1 MTSRFTL
8 GIEEELQ
15 MVDPRTGQL
24 CPRIL
29 TIMEKG
35 AALFG
40 ERIKPEMLQAAVEV
54 VSPVCLDIAAARKE
68 LYRMHTTLAQLL
80 EEEGLMFIAAGTHPS
95 ASWLEQ
101 VTTPNERYIQLE
113 EELQD
118 IVRSILIFALHV
130 HVHVESNEMAI
141 VLINQLRT
149 WLPHLLAISSNSPFW
164 NGRFTGMKSYRP
176 VIWKPFPRNGI
187 PDPMASWSEFDNYVQ
202 SLVRVGCIDNGKKI
216 WWDIRPHP
224 FFQTIEFR
232 ICDVPAS
239 MEDTLAI
246 AALCQALVATL
257 ARLHKRGMST
267 HVLPRN
273 FIDENKWR
281 AMRYGLDAPQI
292 DFVQERHL
300 SMRVSISE
308 LLDFVDD
315 VVDDLGSRCE
325 INYLRALLEDPRGTG
340 ADRQI
345 AIYQQTGSV
354 DAVVRYLMQQA
365 LQDVEA
371 ISSQQYAAN

>member
-1 MTSRFTL
+1 
-8 GIEEELQ
+8 
-15 MVDPRTGQL
+15 
-24 CPRIL
+24 
-29 TIMEKG
+29 
-35 AALFG
+35 
-40 ERIKPEMLQAAVEV
+40 
-54 VSPVCLDIAAARKE
+54 
-68 LYRMHTTLAQLL
+68 MHTMLAQLL
-80 EEEGLMFIAAGTHPS
+80 EEEGLGFIASGTHPS
-95 ASWLEQ
+95 ACWLDQ
-101 VTTPNERYIQLE
+101 ITTPNERYMQLE

-118 IVRSILIFALHV
+118 VVRSILIFALHV
-130 HVHVESNEMAI
+130 HVYVESNEMAI
-141 VLINQLRT
+141 TLINQLRT

-176 VIWKPFPRNGI
+176 VIWKPFPRNGV
-187 PDPMASWSEFDNYVQ
+187 PDPLASWSEFDHYVQ
-202 SLVRVGCIDNGKKI
+202 SLVRAGCIDNGKKI

-246 AALCQALVATL
+246 AALCQALVARLTW
-257 ARLHKRGMST
+257 LHKRGTST

-281 AMRYGLDAPQI
+281 SMRYGLDAPVI
-292 DFVQERHL
+292 DFVQERRL
-300 SMRVSISE
+300 SMRDSISE

-345 AIYQQTGSV
+345 AVFQQTGSV

-365 LQDVEA
+365 LQDIES
-371 ISSQQYAAN
+371 ISSLQYVAN

>member
-1 MTSRFTL
+1 MCFTL

-15 MVDPRTGQL
+15 IVDPCTGRL

-35 AALFG
+35 TATFG
-40 ERIKPEMLQAAVEV
+40 ERIKPEMLQSVVEII
-54 VSPVCLDIAAARKE
+54 SPVCPDIAAARRE
-68 LYRMHTTLAQLL
+68 LYRMNTMLAQLL
-80 EEEGLMFIAAGTHPS
+80 EGEGLGYIASGTHPS
-95 ASWLEQ
+95 ACWQ
-101 VTTPNERYIQLE
+101 DQITTPNERYMQLE

-118 IVRSILIFALHV
+118 VVRSILIFALHV
-130 HVHVESNEMAI
+130 HVHVESDEMAI
-141 VLINQLRT
+141 TLINQLRT

-176 VIWKPFPRNGI
+176 VIWKPFPRNGV
-187 PDPMASWSEFDNYVQ
+187 PDPMASWSEFDHYVQ
-202 SLVRVGCIDNGKKI
+202 SLVRAGCIDNGKKI

-246 AALCQALVATL
+246 AALCQALVARLTW
-257 ARLHKRGMST
+257 LHKRGLST

-281 AMRYGLDAPQI
+281 AMRYGLDAPVI
-292 DFVQERHL
+292 DFVQERRL
-300 SMRVSISE
+300 SMRDSISE

-315 VVDDLGSRCE
+315 IVDDLGSRCE
-325 INYLRALLEDPRGTG
+325 INYLRTLLEDPRGTG

-345 AIYQQTGSV
+345 AVYQQTGSV
-354 DAVVRYLMQQA
+354 DAVVRYLLQQA
-365 LQDVEA
+365 MQDVGS
-371 ISSQQYAAN
+371 ISSQQYIAN